1 MAGASEGEIPEEECS
16 PEGLEQTMRR
26 VLKSELEAQTDLL
39 RQQINEDVSL
49 HFAERSVEAISRKAQ
64 EIVEASITLENS
76 LRDHKEFLQN
86 LLNQDA
92 LKSSSQKSL
101 PQLNLK
107 SGELLGSP
115 VEAPRASHCAQAWT
129 DGAEVE
135 EMSGVVPNVPVSNL
149 EAIDEQANQ
158 PDGTPQRIRRGVI
171 HKKAMADEFMKDVRE
186 EEEEDYLAED
196 GEAAKSIRA
205 RARWLLSQQ
214 WFDMMIGACIILNSI
229 IIGIQADWNVR
240 NISVPEPEGFGV
252 SEKIFAVIFTGE
264 LLLRIVG
271 LGFRRFYC
279 GPDWKWAL
287 FDTVV
292 VSLQLFDEI
301 ITLAVGDDSAAGSQ
315 GNLGF
320 MRVVRVLRLL
330 RILRLVRILQFVNE
344 LRTMVMSVASSM
356 RSLVWT
362 LVLMLLMMYIIG
374 VYLCQMI
381 ADSGAEDATILT
393 KDLVDFYGN
402 LPRAVLSLYQAM
414 TGGVDWNDLSLPL
427 EPISPIMS
435 LIFALYI
442 AFAVLAMMN
451 VVTGVFVE
459 SALGSARE
467 DREREVIHAVRKI
480 FNMGDQNKNGVLSW
494 NEFAATLEDPLNM
507 RYFNTIGIN
516 SSEARGLFNLLDA
529 DDSGS
534 ISVQE
539 FIQGCL
545 RLRGQAK
552 AIDLATLIYMTKR
565 MVYWLQERLDYV
577 EHSLETLLP
586 QNAMKDEKLMDKRM
600 SKAQGPAVKK
610 FLDIAVSDLNV
621 SQTIRAQEARGSV
634 ASVRPSHSPERRA
647 HAT

>member
-1 MAGASEGEIPEEECS
+1 
-16 PEGLEQTMRR
+16 
-26 VLKSELEAQTDLL
+26 
-39 RQQINEDVSL
+39 
-49 HFAERSVEAISRKAQ
+49 
-64 EIVEASITLENS
+64 
-76 LRDHKEFLQN
+76 
-86 LLNQDA
+86 
-92 LKSSSQKSL
+92 
-101 PQLNLK
+101 
-107 SGELLGSP
+107 
-115 VEAPRASHCAQAWT
+115 
-129 DGAEVE
+129 
-135 EMSGVVPNVPVSNL
+135 
-149 EAIDEQANQ
+149 
-158 PDGTPQRIRRGVI
+158 
-171 HKKAMADEFMKDVRE
+171 MADEFMKDVRE

-467 DREREVIHAVRKI
+467 DR
-480 FNMGDQNKNGVLSW
+480 
-494 NEFAATLEDPLNM
+494 
-507 RYFNTIGIN
+507 
-516 SSEARGLFNLLDA
+516 
-529 DDSGS
+529 
-534 ISVQE
+534 
-539 FIQGCL
+539 
-545 RLRGQAK
+545 
-552 AIDLATLIYMTKR
+552 TKR
-565 MVYWLQERLDYV
+565 RSGHPCSAEDLQHGRSKQEWC
-577 EHSLETLLP
+577 SQLE
-586 QNAMKDEKLMDKRM
+586 
-600 SKAQGPAVKK
+600 
-610 FLDIAVSDLNV
+610 
-621 SQTIRAQEARGSV
+621 
-634 ASVRPSHSPERRA
+634 
-647 HAT
+647 

>member
-1 MAGASEGEIPEEECS
+1 
-16 PEGLEQTMRR
+16 
-26 VLKSELEAQTDLL
+26 
-39 RQQINEDVSL
+39 
-49 HFAERSVEAISRKAQ
+49 
-64 EIVEASITLENS
+64 
-76 LRDHKEFLQN
+76 
-86 LLNQDA
+86 
-92 LKSSSQKSL
+92 
-101 PQLNLK
+101 
-107 SGELLGSP
+107 
-115 VEAPRASHCAQAWT
+115 
-129 DGAEVE
+129 
-135 EMSGVVPNVPVSNL
+135 MSGVVPNVPVSNL

-374 VYLCQMI
+374 APWSTKCWTWVERAISTLKQQSPRWCDFFH
-381 ADSGAEDATILT
+381 ADFCFVLQAETRI
-393 KDLVDFYGN
+393 
-402 LPRAVLSLYQAM
+402 
-414 TGGVDWNDLSLPL
+414 
-427 EPISPIMS
+427 
-435 LIFALYI
+435 
-442 AFAVLAMMN
+442 
-451 VVTGVFVE
+451 
-459 SALGSARE
+459 
-467 DREREVIHAVRKI
+467 
-480 FNMGDQNKNGVLSW
+480 
-494 NEFAATLEDPLNM
+494 
-507 RYFNTIGIN
+507 
-516 SSEARGLFNLLDA
+516 
-529 DDSGS
+529 
-534 ISVQE
+534 
-539 FIQGCL
+539 
-545 RLRGQAK
+545 
-552 AIDLATLIYMTKR
+552 
-565 MVYWLQERLDYV
+565 
-577 EHSLETLLP
+577 
-586 QNAMKDEKLMDKRM
+586 
-600 SKAQGPAVKK
+600 
-610 FLDIAVSDLNV
+610 
-621 SQTIRAQEARGSV
+621 
-634 ASVRPSHSPERRA
+634 
-647 HAT
+647 